1 MNKCFT
7 LKTCSLTKHNFFDK
21 TVFNLEHA
29 THKRSHSDH
38 SYNELNL

>member
-1 MNKCFT
+1 MLHFENMFINQT
-7 LKTCSLTKHNFFDK
+7 QFYDK